1 MADAQ
6 LKYPHVDDPEIFRE
20 ALSYSEADKGFTA
33 ALIEK
38 DYYCSLVLQYFF
50 SDKTSL
56 VFKGGTCLSKVHV
69 DFYRLS
75 EDLDLVIP
83 VTADATRTQRSANM
97 EPVKSMFDKLPAAVP
112 GVTIIETF
120 KGHNASRQ
128 YIGSLEYHS
137 MIVAKKEKI
146 KIEVGIREPLLR
158 PSESRL
164 ASTIAVNPF
173 SGQPLLPPFKVGAMT
188 LQEAYAEKIRAT
200 ITRKEPAIRDF
211 FDVFHAIR
219 MRGLKTQDPDFLSM
233 VKAKIDVPG
242 NEPIDLSEERKQEL
256 NRQLEGQLKPVLR
269 PSAFEGFNLN
279 GAFELVQYNKG
290 FIPLTLTPA
299 PFHFHLRLNACLPFV
314 ALMAKK
320 GGPMPFP

>member
-1 MADAQ
+1 MTNAH
-6 LKYPHVDDPEIFRE
+6 LKYPHNADPDIFRE
-20 ALSYSEADKGFTA
+20 ALAYSEADKGFTST
-33 ALIEK
+33 LIEK

-50 SDKTSL
+50 SDETSL

-75 EDLDLVIP
+75 EDLDLIIP
-83 VTADATRTQRSANM
+83 VTADTTRTQRSANM
-97 EPVKSMFDKLPAAVP
+97 EPVKSMFEKLPSAVP
-112 GVTIIETF
+112 GVTISEAFT
-120 KGHNASRQ
+120 GHNASRQ
-128 YIGSLEYHS
+128 YISTLEYHS
-137 MIVAKKEKI
+137 VIVEKKETV

-164 ASTIAVNPF
+164 ASTIVMNPF

-188 LQEAYAEKIRAT
+188 LQEAYAEKIRAA

-211 FDVFHAIR
+211 FDVFHATR
-219 MRGLKTQDPDFLSM
+219 KRGLNTQDPDFLSM

-269 PSAFEGFNLN
+269 PSDFDGFDLN
-279 GAFELVQYNKG
+279 GAFELVRK
-290 FIPLTLTPA
+290 IIE
-299 PFHFHLRLNACLPFV
+299 
-314 ALMAKK
+314 ALSL
-320 GGPMPFP
+320 

>member
-1 MADAQ
+1 MTNAQ
-6 LKYPHVDDPEIFRE
+6 LKYPHDADPDIFRE
-20 ALSYSEADKGFTA
+20 ALAYSEADKGLTST
-33 ALIEK
+33 LIEK

-50 SDKTSL
+50 SNETSL

-75 EDLDLVIP
+75 EDLDLIIP
-83 VTADATRTQRSANM
+83 VTADTTRTQRSASM
-97 EPVKSMFDKLPAAVP
+97 EPVKSMFEKLPSAVP
-112 GVTIIETF
+112 GVTISEAF

-128 YIGSLEYHS
+128 YISSLEYHS
-137 MIVAKKEKI
+137 VIVEKKEKI

-164 ASTIAVNPF
+164 ANTIVMNPF

-188 LQEAYAEKIRAT
+188 LQEAYAEKIRAA

-219 MRGLKTQDPDFLSM
+219 KRRLNTQDPDFLSM

-269 PSAFEGFNLN
+269 PSDFDGFNLN
-279 GAFELVQYNKG
+279 EAFELIRN
-290 FIPLTLTPA
+290 ITE
-299 PFHFHLRLNACLPFV
+299 
-314 ALMAKK
+314 ALSL
-320 GGPMPFP
+320 